1 MAQANAYA
9 NAELGNGWDEFLVN
23 EVNTFAKWDLIR
35 FFHENPYTTD
45 TADHIA
51 SVIGRDE
58 KQVKRE
64 LEDLSRTGILTKKK
78 VSKADVYSYSTDSD
92 IRSRIEAFI
101 SACYDREFRIHA
113 INQVIQGMDAE
124 RHSA

>member
-1 MAQANAYA
+1 MVQTSAYA
-9 NAELGNGWDEFLVN
+9 KAESGNGWDEFLVN

-45 TADHIA
+45 TPDHIA

-58 KQVKRE
+58 RVVNRA
-64 LEDLSRTGILTKKK
+64 LEDLTGTGILKKKK
-78 VSKADVYSYSTDSD
+78 VSKVTVYGYSSD
-92 IRSRIEAFI
+92 DEIRARIEAFL
-101 SACYDREFRIHA
+101 SACYDREFRIYA
-113 INQVIQGMDAE
+113 INQVIQGLDTQ